1 MVYEK
6 LKVNFIQG
14 ADYGANTARY
24 AKEAK
29 ESAEEAKGSAK
40 SALSYQLGA
49 LRSERAAQA
58 AAASASQDATNANT
72 YALSARED
80 AAGVSSAAQAAVN
93 SANQAAEY
101 ADTTRGYVNQAISSA
116 NSAAISAANAAASAE
131 SAETA
136 NQQAK
141 EMAKIT
147 MDKVA
152 ESAVGYP
159 SQQGTLEYNGQVQTP
174 TWDIFYEPQKMTV
187 TGETSGTNAGT
198 YTITMTPKPT
208 YYWWD
213 NGTTTAR
220 TQTWKIDRAK
230 ITSVPSQNG
239 TILYDG
245 TPKSPT
251 WNNYDPDKLTIGGT
265 TTATN
270 AGIYTATFTPKFNYQ
285 WADGTITAKEVTWE
299 IASQSLEVPSVV
311 GGMQYNGSV
320 QSPSI
325 SPYDTGA
332 ISASGELSGTNAGT
346 YTITFALIT
355 PNSQWKD
362 GTKGD
367 KLVTWRIL
375 PKSITVPT
383 VTNTNKTYN
392 GSAQSPTI
400 GSYSASEITVSGTLS
415 ATNAGDYTIRF
426 NLTSTSNYIWSDMTT
441 AEKTAAWKIAKAAGR
456 LEVYPTE
463 VIIQKTTPKTVWVTK
478 TGDGT
483 ISIHNNNPEIVTV
496 TTDAYSNMTIT
507 GVSDGT
513 ATITV
518 SLSEGDNYT
527 AAPSVNCT
535 AYCTFYDTVSIRI
548 DPLYSNPASP
558 RYSSRTFTAEPGSDA
573 WREFFGYYPVMLKDG
588 VEGQRLDPNDFTKH
602 EDGTAADITS
612 GAEGDVMIAFPR
624 CGLKIERLSD
634 GRKQITMTNNPNASG
649 FSYNAFK
656 RGNTLKDKF
665 YLGAYQAS
673 NVNSKLC
680 SLSGKTPAYTISL
693 ATSRTNAHAKG
704 APDGNGGSGY
714 DLEAWYQLIYLQC
727 MYLIEYANLDSQ
739 TSVGKGKVS
748 NANTQNTGVRTN
760 TKGMTWGDSTG
771 TEPVKLF
778 GLENFW
784 GNIWEWVDGMYFK
797 DDCSVWVATQGFNDT
812 GSNYTKVSDYFTPSA
827 YGYYMNQSEI
837 NENLGFLPDDL
848 SGSSTTYYCDQAQ
861 ANQGVPQK
869 GGNGSSG
876 DAAGI
881 FNLRFVV
888 PSGSTIN
895 HVARLMYL

>member
-1 MVYEK
+1 MVSEK
-6 LKVNFIQG
+6 LRVNFIQG
-14 ADYGANTARY
+14 PDYGADTAKY
-24 AKEAK
+24 AGEAK
-29 ESAEEAKGSAK
+29 ESAERAY
-40 SALSYQLGA
+40 SYQLIA
-49 LRSERAAQA
+49 LRSEETAQA
-58 AAASASQDATNANT
+58 AAISASQDATSAHT
-72 YALSARED
+72 DALSARED
-80 AAGVSSAAQAAVN
+80 AAGVASAAQAAVN

-230 ITSVPSQNG
+230 ITSVPSQSG

-251 WNNYDPDKLTIGGT
+251 WNNYDPNKLTIGGT
-265 TTATN
+265 TTATS
-270 AGIYTATFTPKFNYQ
+270 AGIYTATFTPKSNYQ
-285 WADGTITAKEVTWE
+285 WADGTITAKDVTWE

-346 YTITFALIT
+346 YTITFSLIT

-463 VIIQKTTPKTVWVTK
+463 VLIQKTTPKTMWVTK

-496 TTDAYSNMTIT
+496 TTDAYNNMTIT

-535 AYCTFYDTVSIRI
+535 AYCTFYDTVSIVI
-548 DPLYSNPASP
+548 DPLNSNPASP

-588 VEGQRLDPNDFTKH
+588 VEGKRLDPNDFTKH

-665 YLGAYQAS
+665 YLGAYEGTFLGGK
-673 NVNSKLC
+673 VLC
-680 SLSGKTPAYTISL
+680 SLSGKNPDNGFGGSMTSL
-693 ATSRTNAHAKG
+693 RQKAQAK
-704 APDGNGGSGY
+704 GSGY
-714 DLEAWYQLIYLQC
+714 DLSAWYQLIYRQC
-727 MYLIEYANLDSQ
+727 MYILEYANLDSQ
-739 TSVGKGKVS
+739 TSVGMGLVNRGS
-748 NANTQNTGVRTN
+748 MVQYTGLRTN
-760 TKGMTWGDSTG
+760 TKGMNWGESTG
-771 TEPVKLF
+771 EEPVKLF
-778 GLENFW
+778 GIENFW
-784 GNIWEWVDGMYFK
+784 GNMWEWVDGICYK
-797 DDCSVWVATQGFNDT
+797 EDSSVWTATENFNDT
-812 GSNYTKVSDYFTPSA
+812 GENYTKVSDYYTPSA
-827 YGYYMNQSEI
+827 YGYYMNQSEVGSD
-837 NENLGFLPDDL
+837 LGFLPVALD
-848 SGSSTTYYCDQAQ
+848 GSSTTYFCDQAN
-861 ANQGVPQK
+861 ANIGAPVF
-869 GGNGSSG
+869 GGSSSSG
-876 DAAGI
+876 VSAGA
-881 FNLRFVV
+881 FNIQFKS
-888 PSGSTIN
+888 PTSTAIW
-895 HVARLMYL
+895 HIARLMYL